1 MLADLGADGRRVL
14 GEIVA
19 AGSGVCWHWVAS
31 VVAAIGAGLDSV
43 GRWVDRLAAGSGRVA
58 AAMGDGLKA
67 WAAQVWQQAGTQAAG
82 RHAGKQAGRPSRQAV
97 CGWGRLGLV
106 AWCG

>member
-14 GEIVA
+14 GEMVA
-19 AGSGVCWHWVAS
+19 VGSGVWWHWVAS

-43 GRWVDRLAAGSGRVA
+43 GSWVDRLAAGSGRVA

-67 WAAQVWQQAGTQAAG
+67 WAAQVWQQAAG
-82 RHAGKQAGRPSRQAV
+82 RHASRPVGRP
-97 CGWGRLGLV
+97 GR
-106 AWCG
+106 

>member
-14 GEIVA
+14 GEMVA

-67 WAAQVWQQAGTQAAG
+67 WAAQVWQQAGTQASRQAD
-82 RHAGKQAGRPSRQAV
+82 QAGRQCAA
-97 CGWGRLGLV
+97 GADWALWLGAAEL
-106 AWCG
+106 G